1 MKKDSKAYQRLKAR
15 FEKSYAGNGG
25 SPIPRYEFE
34 GAALPTAEQQRHY
47 VRFTIMQLL
56 SFGISLDEF
65 ISVAKDPYTW
75 YPHEVFEDLS
85 ADDTPIV
92 KPSNN

>member
-1 MKKDSKAYQRLKAR
+1 MKKDSKGYQRLKAR

-34 GAALPTAEQQRHY
+34 GAALPTAEQRRHY

-56 SFGISLDEF
+56 SFGISMDEF
-65 ISVAKDPYTW
+65 ISIAKDPYTW
-75 YPHEVFEDLS
+75 YPHEVFEDL
-85 ADDTPIV
+85 ADDDIPIV
-92 KPSNN
+92 KPCNN